1 MDWFLY
7 DNGLRHERVNLYKYN
22 YKLIVHVIP
31 FKINTKLKW
40 AKNQAR
46 TKQHPEAEL
55 LRFENNFLSSPT
67 LSSRNNLFLKN
78 MQKTSVSILMI

>member
-7 DNGLRHERVNLYKYN
+7 DNGLRHERFNLYKCN
-22 YKLIVHVIP
+22 YKLIVHFIP

-46 TKQHPEAEL
+46 TKQHPEAQL
-55 LRFENNFLSSPT
+55 LRFENYFLSSPT

-78 MQKTSVSILMI
+78 MQKTSASILMR